1 MKRICIFL
9 ILLLIQTVTASGLRC
24 SECDRKISGKYIS
37 SSQGKNY
44 CSRKCFKKSLPECAK
59 CGKVC
64 EKGSVTLMGKFFCSR
79 KCAGSF
85 FRCSSCGNGMTQIT
99 TYTTSTSE
107 KLFICPNCKNRTPC
121 YYCAIPGASV
131 NLNDKRK
138 ICRKCRSSAVTDP
151 EEVKLI
157 FKTIRYNL
165 AKRYGFDRK
174 HDIELH
180 IVGLPELEKNSAS
193 LYRPEGG
200 RQLALMSY
208 KAKIK
213 QKLNR
218 KGEVRKQRVVD
229 DECHIFVL
237 HTVPR
242 KQLIDALA
250 HELTHDHLRHN
261 VGKVKELA
269 DEEGFSELVAS
280 LYNTKIGNS
289 RMNNAKEANPDKIYG
304 DGFRKMRQLYLK
316 NGKSLK
322 KTMEYLK

>member
-1 MKRICIFL
+1 MKKICIFL
-9 ILLLIQTVTASGLRC
+9 ILLLLQPLMASALRC
-24 SECDRKISGKYIS
+24 SECNRKISGKYFRTARGES
-37 SSQGKNY
+37 F
-44 CSRKCFKKSLPECAK
+44 CSRGCFEKTLPKCAK
-59 CGKVC
+59 CRSVCGKDA
-64 EKGSVTLMGKFFCSR
+64 VTLLNKTFCSR
-79 KCAGSF
+79 KCATSF
-85 FRCSSCGNGMTQIT
+85 FRCSSCRNGMTQFT
-99 TYTTSTSE
+99 TYTTLIGE
-107 KLFICPNCKNRTPC
+107 KLLICPDCKNKAPC

-131 NLNDKRK
+131 KLNDGRK
-138 ICRKCRSSAVTDP
+138 ICRKCRAAAVTDQK
-151 EEVKLI
+151 EVQRI

-165 AKRYGFDRK
+165 AKWYGFDRK

-193 LYRPEGG
+193 LYRPEGS

-208 KAKIK
+208 RAKIK

-218 KGEVRKQRVVD
+218 KGEVKKQRVVD

-280 LYNTKIGNS
+280 LYNTKIGNT
-289 RMNNAKEANPDKIYG
+289 RLNKLKEANPDKIYG
-304 DGFRKMRQLYLK
+304 DGFRKMRQLYLQ